1 MTVLHAENDLERE
14 SFFLQ
19 NQKVGQQGVDPLPT
33 AEVQAGVEGG
43 RLGWGVSRG
52 GRGTCPS

>member
-1 MTVLHAENDLERE
+1 MTVLHAENDLQRE

-19 NQKVGQQGVDPLPT
+19 NQKAGQQGVDPLPT

-43 RLGWGVSRG
+43 RWAGHLPILA
-52 GRGTCPS
+52 GRV